1 MQQAKRWRRRQ
12 PATWQVVLARW
23 FLALAVI
30 LLISPSVTG
39 PYEIAR
45 AQDRTDDD
53 TPVERAQNDQDS
65 RPEHQAPDDSA
76 ARPAVPK
83 PTLVPIFSPNVR
95 DAPITTSQ
103 DQPATR
109 QDAPVTG
116 QNEPGTRQTDPSVPA
131 ELPDQTTGNRRA
143 PRTPRPEHTAFSS
156 CPADQGVAKGAS
168 FGP

>member
-76 ARPAVPK
+76 ARPAVPR
-83 PTLVPIFSPNVR
+83 PTPIPIFAPNVR
-95 DAPITTSQ
+95 DEPITTSQ
-103 DQPATR
+103 DQP
-109 QDAPVTG
+109 P
-116 QNEPGTRQTDPSVPA
+116 TRQTDPSVPA
-131 ELPDQTTGNRRA
+131 ELPDQTTSPNTGTTPGNKRA
-143 PRTPRPEHTAFSS
+143 PRTPRPEHTAF
-156 CPADQGVAKGAS
+156 
-168 FGP
+168 